1 LHVLSPCSTLCV
13 EAVGMQSH
21 LDSAQVSDLSVEER
35 ISQALPSLTAKQRRL
50 ARYMLDNEIDLAFAS
65 AEDVGRQA
73 GVDAATVVRFS
84 RMLGYEG
91 YADLRDVVRR
101 SVPQFLTAVER
112 VTQRMSAGNSDDIL
126 QAVFAEDIRNLEK
139 TARMNS
145 PDILAQAV
153 ELLCAA
159 PRVICIGHGISVFV
173 ADHLAHQ
180 LALIGVSVQRPSRS
194 IVDGAI
200 ELTSLTDQDAVVVV
214 SVWRYLQHT
223 LLLAEAAQDRGANVV
238 ALTDSKAAP
247 LSVHADITLTAATE
261 TPELGHSV
269 AALITLT
276 NVLVAGIAVA
286 SPDRTLDSLQRIDRF
301 YEKFTV
307 MADEPVSRA
316 TTESETR
323 VRRRDGAKRK
333 RR

>member
-1 LHVLSPCSTLCV
+1 
-13 EAVGMQSH
+13 M
-21 LDSAQVSDLSVEER
+21 SVEER
-35 ISQALPSLTAKQRRL
+35 ISQALPTLTAKQRRL
-50 ARYMLDNEIDLAFAS
+50 ARYMLDNEIELAFAS

-126 QAVFAEDIRNLEK
+126 EAVFAADIRNLEK
-139 TARMNS
+139 TARMSN
-145 PDILAQAV
+145 PDALAQAV
-153 ELLCAA
+153 ALLCAA

-180 LALIGVSVQRPSRS
+180 LALIGVSVQRASRS

-200 ELTSLTDQDAVVVV
+200 ELSSLTDRDAVVVV
-214 SVWRYLQHT
+214 SVWRYLKHT
-223 LLLAEAAQDRGANVV
+223 LLLAEAAQDRGARVV

-247 LSVHADITLTAATE
+247 IAAHADITLMAATE

-276 NVLVAGIAVA
+276 NVLVTGVAVA
-286 SPDRTLDSLQRIDRF
+286 SPNRTLDCLQRIDQF

-307 MADEPVSRA
+307 MADQPVSR
-316 TTESETR
+316 TSTEGNVLRQNDGTK
-323 VRRRDGAKRK
+323 RRRR
-333 RR
+333 

>member
-1 LHVLSPCSTLCV
+1 
-13 EAVGMQSH
+13 MQSH
-21 LDSAQVSDLSVEER
+21 LDSAQVSGLSVEER
-35 ISQALPSLTAKQRRL
+35 ISQALPTLTAKQRRL

-139 TARMNS
+139 TARMND
-145 PDILAQAV
+145 PDTLAQAV
-153 ELLCAA
+153 ELLSAA

-200 ELTSLTDQDAVVVV
+200 ELTSLTDRDAVVVV

-247 LSVHADITLTAATE
+247 IAVHADITLTAATE

-286 SPDRTLDSLQRIDRF
+286 SPDRTLDSLQRIDQF

-307 MADEPVSRA
+307 MADEPVSR
-316 TTESETR
+316 TPTESETR
-323 VRRRDGAKRK
+323 VRREDGAKRK

>member
-1 LHVLSPCSTLCV
+1 
-13 EAVGMQSH
+13 MQSH
-21 LDSAQVSDLSVEER
+21 LDSAQESDLSVEER
-35 ISQALPSLTAKQRRL
+35 ISQALPTLTAKQRRL

-112 VTQRMSAGNSDDIL
+112 VTQRMTAGNSDDIL

-145 PDILAQAV
+145 PDTLAQAV
-153 ELLCAA
+153 ELLRAA

-180 LALIGVSVQRPSRS
+180 LALVGVSVQRPSRS

-200 ELTSLTDQDAVVVV
+200 ELASLTDRDAVVVV
-214 SVWRYLQHT
+214 SVWRYLNHT
-223 LLLAEAAQDRGANVV
+223 LLLGEAAQDRGANVV

-247 LSVHADITLTAATE
+247 IALHADITLTAATE

-286 SPDRTLDSLQRIDRF
+286 NPDRTLDTLQRIDRF

-307 MADEPVSRA
+307 MADEPVSR
-316 TTESETR
+316 SENDGEAR
-323 VRRRDGAKRK
+323 VRLKDGVKRK
-333 RR
+333 SR

>member
-1 LHVLSPCSTLCV
+1 
-13 EAVGMQSH
+13 MQSH

-35 ISQALPSLTAKQRRL
+35 ISQVLPTLTAKQRRL

-139 TARMNS
+139 TARMND
-145 PDILAQAV
+145 PDTLAQAV
-153 ELLCAA
+153 ALLHAA

-200 ELTSLTDQDAVVVV
+200 ELTSVTDRDAVVVV
-214 SVWRYLQHT
+214 SVWRYLKHT
-223 LLLAEAAQDRGANVV
+223 LLLAEAAQDRGASVV

-247 LSVHADITLTAATE
+247 IALHADITLTAATE

-286 SPDRTLDSLQRIDRF
+286 SPDRTLDSLQRVDRF

-307 MADEPVSRA
+307 MADEPVSSTA
-316 TTESETR
+316 TEGDTR
-323 VRRRDGAKRK
+323 VRRKDGTKRK

>member
-1 LHVLSPCSTLCV
+1 
-13 EAVGMQSH
+13 MQSH
-21 LDSAQVSDLSVEER
+21 LDSAQVSDLTVEER
-35 ISQALPSLTAKQRRL
+35 ISQVLPTLTAKQRRL
-50 ARYMLDNEIDLAFAS
+50 ARYMLDNEIELAFAS

-139 TARMNS
+139 TARMND
-145 PDILAQAV
+145 PDTLAQAV
-153 ELLCAA
+153 ELLRAA

-200 ELTSLTDQDAVVVV
+200 ELTSLTDKDAVVVV
-214 SVWRYLQHT
+214 SVWRYLKHT
-223 LLLAEAAQDRGANVV
+223 LLLAEAAQDRGATVV

-247 LSVHADITLTAATE
+247 IALHADITLTAATE

-276 NVLVAGIAVA
+276 NVLVAGIAVG

-307 MADEPVSRA
+307 MADEPVSRSA
-316 TTESETR
+316 TESDTR
-323 VRRRDGAKRK
+323 VRRKDGAKRK

>member
-1 LHVLSPCSTLCV
+1 
-13 EAVGMQSH
+13 MQSH

-35 ISQALPSLTAKQRRL
+35 ISQALPALTAKQRRL
-50 ARYMLDNEIDLAFAS
+50 ARYMLDNEIELAFAS
-65 AEDVGRQA
+65 AEEVGRQA

-112 VTQRMSAGNSDDIL
+112 VTQRMNAGNSDDIL

-139 TARMNS
+139 TARMND
-145 PDILAQAV
+145 PDTLAQAV
-153 ELLCAA
+153 AMLRAA

-180 LALIGVSVQRPSRS
+180 LALIGVSVKRASRS

-200 ELTSLTDQDAVVVV
+200 ELTSLTDKDTVVVV
-214 SVWRYLQHT
+214 SVWRYLEHT
-223 LLLAEAAQDRGANVV
+223 LLLAEAAQDRGAKVV

-247 LSVHADITLTAATE
+247 IAAHADITLTAATE

-286 SPDRTLDSLQRIDRF
+286 NPDRTLDSLQRIDQF

-307 MADEPVSRA
+307 MADQPVSRTA
-316 TTESETR
+316 TESEPR
-323 VRRRDGAKRK
+323 VRRKDGAKKK